1 MNRYFRILFCL
12 LLANVNGTAQQHDDV
27 VLKAMQDELA
37 RNMKELHD
45 KEFDRPFYIGYM
57 VSDQR
62 SFSVSASLGAIIN
75 SEEGRN
81 RFKNV
86 RVLVGDYDFNDES
99 LDNTS
104 YNPREENEIELPL
117 DDDYY
122 GIRRSLWATTDY
134 VYKGAARQYR
144 ENLQTRKEKESEGEF
159 NHRMF
164 GRVPVVNLIMDIKP
178 LMYEKTKLENLVR
191 ELSAIFL
198 EFPELDGSAAYLSIN
213 QITKYTVT
221 SEGTIARVPEV
232 LCTMQLFAGLTRK
245 SGEDVY
251 DHLSYHAGSIS
262 KLPAKDD
269 LIQSIRTMCK
279 KLQDKAPSEFDDE
292 YTGPVLFSGGAVA
305 DVFSSSLFGYR
316 DKLVATEMI
325 PDPKS
330 TRKDLGMES
339 KIDKSIVSEDITITV
354 KSPLSTFHGQDVLGS
369 YVLDGEGV
377 RPDPE
382 LVIVQNGILKN
393 LINDRSI
400 SQKGQT
406 ANGHNDGPGVVE
418 VTFSK
423 TLSKDGLKKKLIE
436 IAKAEGLEFGVII
449 STNLHV
455 KGSNQEVYK
464 VFVSDGHEELVGAVT
479 AAVIMKNLKKDI
491 FASSDQMLFNI
502 EGGPDGLV
510 SYIVPSAVL
519 LAELE
524 VKKVETSGY
533 ERELYVAS
541 PLIKEK

>member
-1 MNRYFRILFCL
+1 
-12 LLANVNGTAQQHDDV
+12 
-27 VLKAMQDELA
+27 
-37 RNMKELHD
+37 
-45 KEFDRPFYIGYM
+45 
-57 VSDQR
+57 
-62 SFSVSASLGAIIN
+62 
-75 SEEGRN
+75 
-81 RFKNV
+81 
-86 RVLVGDYDFNDES
+86 
-99 LDNTS
+99 
-104 YNPREENEIELPL
+104 
-117 DDDYY
+117 
-122 GIRRSLWATTDY
+122 
-134 VYKGAARQYR
+134 
-144 ENLQTRKEKESEGEF
+144 
-159 NHRMF
+159 
-164 GRVPVVNLIMDIKP
+164 
-178 LMYEKTKLENLVR
+178 MYEKTKLENLVR

-251 DHLSYHAGSIS
+251 DRLSFHAGSVN
-262 KLPAKDD
+262 KLPAKDE

-279 KLQDKAPSEFDDE
+279 KLQDKAPPEFDDE

-316 DKLVATEMI
+316 DKLVATDMI

-339 KIDKSIVSEDITITV
+339 KIDKSIVSEDIMITV

-406 ANGHNDGPGVVE
+406 ANGHNDGPGVVD

-423 TLSKDGLKKKLIE
+423 TLSTDVLKKKLIE

-449 STNLHV
+449 STNLRV

-464 VFVSDGHEELVGAVT
+464 VFVNDGHEELVGAVT